1 MPLHHAERNFKLAIE
16 CCFRPNPEPGDAAG
30 RRGKVCLVRSR
41 RARGGVTPLRPLAM
55 WLLNTR
61 RTGSITSRTPTGSSS
76 RRRRLPA
83 RARWIAP
90 RAGVLEGGGSSIHRG
105 TANGRGRETTV
116 VVVERA
122 ESWSDGP
129 LHTPH
134 IQTSQRVREHTSD
147 MFLTTR
153 VVAMSD
159 HGISTQRLDDYLWVV
174 ALSGEH
180 DLSDVAEVERAIASV
195 FDEGSVPVID
205 LTQATLVDSTVMD
218 AILYAHELAATSR
231 DRDMAVI
238 ATPET
243 HTRRSLEL
251 GLCGYI
257 NVYDTLPAALEALTL
272 RPPAG

>member
-1 MPLHHAERNFKLAIE
+1 MPRTFAAPPRRCNAAAASRDVVVEHPAHRVDHVAH
-16 CCFRPNPEPGDAAG
+16 AG
-30 RRGKVCLVRSR
+30 RVVIETTSPPGQRRDGSLRVLGFWRVVDPQSTAVRR
-41 RARGGVTPLRPLAM
+41 M
-55 WLLNTR
+55 EE
-61 RTGSITSRTPTGSSS
+61 
-76 RRRRLPA
+76 
-83 RARWIAP
+83 
-90 RAGVLEGGGSSIHRG
+90 AG
-105 TANGRGRETTV
+105 ETTV

-122 ESWSDGP
+122 ESWSDGT

-147 MFLTTR
+147 MLSHDR

-159 HGISTQRLDDYLWVV
+159 HGISTQRLDDYFWVV

-218 AILYAHELAATSR
+218 AILFYAHELTATSR

-243 HTRRSLEL
+243 HTRSSLEL

-257 NVYDTLPAALEALTL
+257 NVYTRCQRHSRHSRSDPLQVRRSGSIAVGSLRASRPRHAASVSHQADDP
-272 RPPAG
+272 R

>member
-1 MPLHHAERNFKLAIE
+1 MEE
-16 CCFRPNPEPGDAAG
+16 AG
-30 RRGKVCLVRSR
+30 
-41 RARGGVTPLRPLAM
+41 
-55 WLLNTR
+55 
-61 RTGSITSRTPTGSSS
+61 
-76 RRRRLPA
+76 
-83 RARWIAP
+83 
-90 RAGVLEGGGSSIHRG
+90 
-105 TANGRGRETTV
+105 ETTV

-122 ESWSDGP
+122 ESWSDGT

-134 IQTSQRVREHTSD
+134 IQTSQRVREHASD
-147 MFLTTR
+147 MLSHDR

-218 AILYAHELAATSR
+218 AILYAHELTATSR

-243 HTRRSLEL
+243 HTRSSLEL